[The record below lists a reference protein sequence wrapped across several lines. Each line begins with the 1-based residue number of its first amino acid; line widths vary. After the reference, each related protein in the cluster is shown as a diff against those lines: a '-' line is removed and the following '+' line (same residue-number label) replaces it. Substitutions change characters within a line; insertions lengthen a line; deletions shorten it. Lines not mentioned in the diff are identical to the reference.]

1 MDVRYLLL
9 LCLAATTVSAQ
20 DFKEKAPGPKSKG
33 RPFLWKTNR
42 GFEYVYRVPKSYK
55 PKKRATLLII
65 FHDKGHRSAFDIRN
79 YPRYFRP
86 DDILLYPG
94 RPTDLDGGGS
104 VGSIEYKPEPL
115 DARVIRGIYFDFL
128 KAFKVQATLLYGVG
142 NGASFALYYAG
153 SYPQEVDGVVAET
166 GTVWKDT
173 EITKAQEDMPVM
185 LMQFLADE
193 RTGLASY
200 AKGLELFR
208 SKGVTQL
215 RHSVVFARGS
225 PASHPSAVELGLAW
239 CETMSTANPDRLKAA
254 YKSVTRIRDRRLYD
268 YGALYQICKKMAIK
282 RNVGRIEKLAAGH
295 VAAIR
300 AALGDNK
307 DFKFDGKPWAGHY
320 FAFRRG
326 FAGVPACDALVA
338 EWKEHID
345 KHAAA
350 AKDQRLTWTDQRGK
364 NPQAAFWSCAEIIRG
379 ACLDPSPL
387 ANPMASDMAKWKQ
400 DAGKHVLDK
409 KDLAAYEAFLLA
421 CEQGAAAYDEINKKW
436 RP

>member
-1 MDVRYLLL
+1 MRYLLL
-9 LCLAATTVSAQ
+9 LCLAASTVGAQ

-33 RPFLWKTNR
+33 RPFLWKTNS

-79 YPRYFRP
+79 YPRRFRP
-86 DDILLYPG
+86 DDVLLYPG
-94 RPTDLDGGGS
+94 RPAALEGGAS
-104 VGSIEYKPEPL
+104 VGSIEYKPERL
-115 DARVIRGIYFDFL
+115 DARVIRGIHLDLL
-128 KAFKVQATLLYGVG
+128 KALKIQATFVYGAG
-142 NGASFALYYAG
+142 KGGSFALFYAG
-153 SYPQEVDGVVAET
+153 SYPQDVSGVVAET
-166 GTVWKDT
+166 GTVWADT
-173 EITKAQEDMPVM
+173 EITKAQAEMPVM

-193 RTGLASY
+193 QTGLASY
-200 AKGLELFR
+200 AKGLALFG

-215 RHSVVFARGS
+215 RHSVVLSHGS
-225 PASHPSAVELGLAW
+225 PASHPSAVGVGLAW
-239 CETMSTANPDRLKAA
+239 CVAMSTANPDRLKAV
-254 YKSVTRIRDRRLYD
+254 YKDVTRIRDRRLYD
-268 YGALYQICKKMAIK
+268 YGSLYQICKKMALR
-282 RNVGRIEKLAAGH
+282 RNVARLEKLAAGH

-326 FAGVPACDALVA
+326 FAGVPACDELVA

-345 KHAAA
+345 RHAAT
-350 AKDQRLTWTDQRGK
+350 AKDQRLTWTDQREK

-400 DAGKHVLDK
+400 AADKNALDG

-421 CEQGAAAYDEINKKW
+421 CEQGATAYDEINKKW